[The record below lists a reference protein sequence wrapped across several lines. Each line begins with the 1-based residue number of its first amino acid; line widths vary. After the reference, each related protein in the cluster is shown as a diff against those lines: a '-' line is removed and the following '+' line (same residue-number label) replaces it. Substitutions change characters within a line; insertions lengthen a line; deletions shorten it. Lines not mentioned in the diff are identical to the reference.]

1 MARRRRSGP
10 LTMLYP
16 TDGERW
22 TTNRCQRGLPPPPPR
37 PRGGHNGTAL
47 LHTHHGRGREPKDPF
62 MPFRTLN
69 SQDSGGTNRINFF
82 FSRNSQQ
89 TGLRR
94 PSTLLS
100 CVCVCVYVYLYAC
113 AVRLSSE
120 TKQSR
125 PSIPFHSVPP
135 PKKSLLFVSYQ
146 SHQTD
151 LSHPGTVLVVLIV
164 AGPPLPP
171 WSRAACLLAFGWLA
185 WLLSPQGPWF
195 CVKVPLP
202 NEGRSAGARGGIE

>member
-22 TTNRCQRGLPPPPPR
+22 TTNRCQRGLPPPPHQGPVEGIKARRYCTPTTGAGANPR
-37 PRGGHNGTAL
+37 TPSCHSGPL
-47 LHTHHGRGREPKDPF
+47 IPK
-62 MPFRTLN
+62 TV
-69 SQDSGGTNRINFF
+69 GERIESIF

-100 CVCVCVYVYLYAC
+100 CVCVCVYLYAC

-135 PKKSLLFVSYQ
+135 PQKSLLFVSYQ